1 MNQRK
6 QIKGTVEQF
15 EHQKRMV
22 TYAKKNAK
30 LAHRLFFLLFPWFLL
45 KQWFISFISI
55 FSEQKAT
62 TLKTLFLKDYFK
74 KFFNLKGLPAYTT
87 LQSEFPQTGRPMII
101 FTLRQNVMSSLYTF
115 CNLPFPAVIPIQKN
129 LDTMRTTSYLPFKGV
144 GKYFKHISY
153 EDGTLKSTSKN
164 IKTLI
169 EAGYPVVVH
178 VNEFFIDTDD
188 MDTLY
193 LHRSFFDLIKL
204 DTDIRFMTV
213 AGYSKFKYSTFVKPT
228 LVRIDSLKKEKFL
241 RNTASDREIGTAV
254 GRLFGVNN
262 VHVID

>member
-74 KFFNLKGLPAYTT
+74 N
-87 LQSEFPQTGRPMII
+87 
-101 FTLRQNVMSSLYTF
+101 
-115 CNLPFPAVIPIQKN
+115 
-129 LDTMRTTSYLPFKGV
+129 
-144 GKYFKHISY
+144 
-153 EDGTLKSTSKN
+153 
-164 IKTLI
+164 
-169 EAGYPVVVH
+169 
-178 VNEFFIDTDD
+178 
-188 MDTLY
+188 
-193 LHRSFFDLIKL
+193 
-204 DTDIRFMTV
+204 
-213 AGYSKFKYSTFVKPT
+213 
-228 LVRIDSLKKEKFL
+228 FL
-241 RNTASDREIGTAV
+241 T
-254 GRLFGVNN
+254 
-262 VHVID
+262 